1 MRQRTSLGA
10 FLMSNYEVRRH
21 GKKWKVY
28 EVSTNQYIFAANNK
42 VRAVEIQKSLQNGSG
57 FNGQTPTFFR
67 VS

>member
-1 MRQRTSLGA
+1 
-10 FLMSNYEVRRH
+10 MSNYEVRRH